1 MIGQGIRAA
10 IAPYLLWI
18 KLGALA
24 LLVAAV
30 WWRVHA
36 YGAARYD
43 AGKAKVQAEW
53 DASVERGRAEVERLR
68 TEAGKVTVKTETV
81 YVDRIKTI
89 REKGD
94 AIVREVPVF
103 VPAGAAELPGGF
115 RLLHDA
121 AASGVAIP
129 AAAGIAD
136 AAPVDA
142 QAAAFAVVG
151 NYAEYHVVAQ
161 RLISLQDWVTAQCK
175 ANPPPEGCE

>member
-1 MIGQGIRAA
+1 MNPIRAA

-24 LLVAAV
+24 LLIALVWWQIAAYGSRRYGAGEAAV
-30 WWRVHA
+30 QAKWDESVRRGEKELA
-36 YGAARYD
+36 RLKAA
-43 AGKAKVQAEW
+43 AGKITIQK
-53 DASVERGRAEVERLR
+53 
-68 TEAGKVTVKTETV
+68 ETV
-81 YVDRIKTI
+81 YVDRIKVI

-94 AIVREVPVF
+94 AIVRAVPVF

-142 QAAAFAVVG
+142 QAAAFTVLG
-151 NYAEYHVVAQ
+151 NYAEYHVVAE
-161 RLISLQDWVTAQCK
+161 RLISLQDWVLAQCK
-175 ANPPPEGCE
+175 ANPPPEGCQ

>member
-10 IAPYLLWI
+10 VAPYLLWI

-24 LLVAAV
+24 LLVALI

-36 YGAARYD
+36 YGAARYE
-43 AGKAKVQAEW
+43 AGQASTQAKWDKAVQ
-53 DASVERGRAEVERLR
+53 RGRQEVERLKG
-68 TEAGKVTVKTETV
+68 EAGKITVQKETV
-81 YVDRIKTI
+81 YVDRIKVV
-89 REKGD
+89 REKSD

-121 AASGVAIP
+121 AAAGSSVP
-129 AAAGIAD
+129 ASASAAD

-142 QAAAFAVVG
+142 QAAAFTVLG
-151 NYAEYHVVAQ
+151 NYAEYHVVAE
-161 RLISLQDWVTAQCK
+161 RLISLQDWVMAQCK